1 MKKEDILKCGATPLS
16 ASPVP
21 LIAHRFYGREYLYIY
36 YETDPEA
43 LRKVLPEPLEP
54 IETPLVRF
62 ELMKMADSTGFGS
75 YCESGQAIPCQ
86 LDGVRGDYLHMMY
99 LDNFE
104 AIAAGR
110 ELHAYPKK
118 LGWPKL
124 FVDDNT
130 LIGTLDYGKDYKFRI
145 ANATMDYKY
154 HPMAVEEALH
164 TLTEPTFMLKMMR
177 DYNGRPIKC
186 ELARVDTPI
195 DKVKILESWTGDA
208 RLQLFDHVKC
218 PLNDL
223 PVRRIVKA
231 EYIIAD
237 ITLGRPRP
245 VYDYLTVS
253 I

>member
-1 MKKEDILKCGATPLS
+1 MKKEDILKCAATPLT

-21 LIAHRFYGREYLYIY
+21 LIPHRFYGREYLYIY
-36 YETDPEA
+36 YETDPQA
-43 LRKVLPEPLEP
+43 LRAALPEPLEP
-54 IETPLVRF
+54 IEAPLVRF
-62 ELMKMADSTGFGS
+62 ELMKMPDATGFGS

-99 LDNFE
+99 VDNFE

-110 ELHAYPKK
+110 EIHAYPKK

-130 LIGTLDYGKDYKFRI
+130 LVGTLDYGKDYKIRV

-154 HPMAVEEALH
+154 YPMAPEDAVR
-164 TLTEPTFMLKMMR
+164 TLTEPTFMLKTMR
-177 DYNGRPIKC
+177 GYDGRPIKC
-186 ELARVDTPI
+186 ELARVDNPV
-195 DKVKILESWTGDA
+195 DKVNILEAWTGDA

-218 PLNDL
+218 PLADL

-231 EYIIAD
+231 EYIVAD
-237 ITLGRPRP
+237 ITLGRPAP
-245 VYDYLTVS
+245 VYDYLA
-253 I
+253 